1 MRNHPQHAIYTDTDG
16 AQWRFVYDEEM
27 KEGKI
32 RQAGHEAGVE
42 GAGANDALRRFYVVM
57 GWIPAGLCVR
67 AGLRCATCAPS
78 ANAGDPRFELKYQ
91 VIQSMAFFAGNHT
104 VAYNSKD
111 VRR

>member
-1 MRNHPQHAIYTDTDG
+1 MRLE
-16 AQWRFVYDEEM
+16 WR
-27 KEGKI
+27 
-32 RQAGHEAGVE
+32 

-57 GWIPAGLCVR
+57 GAIPAGLCVR

-78 ANAGDPRFELKYQ
+78 ANAGDPRFEPKCQ
-91 VIQSMAFFAGNHT
+91 VIERIAFLVGSHT